1 MTTEILARVPV
12 DEITAQ
18 AREVK
23 PGRTVL
29 TVVAAVLFGLGWVTA
44 KVFATVWLGLM
55 WAGVAVR
62 VGWKSAHGPSRKD
75 QIAALTAQVTELQ
88 VQAGRFRD
96 V

>member
-29 TVVAAVLFGLGWVTA
+29 TVVAAVLFGLGWVPA
-44 KVFATVWLGLM
+44 
-55 WAGVAVR
+55 
-62 VGWKSAHGPSRKD
+62 
-75 QIAALTAQVTELQ
+75 
-88 VQAGRFRD
+88 
-96 V
+96 